1 LGARVFA
8 YGDSAGDDQ
17 MLAMAN
23 VPVRVG
29 REPISPEP
37 LAA

>member
-1 LGARVFA
+1 VGARLFA

-29 REPISPEP
+29 RDPITTEPV
-37 LAA
+37 AA